1 MANNIGWG
9 SVYCVMI
16 TDESFGGDPAY
27 TTKFIPDISAPT
39 CWTTFPIT
47 ADLTQISGTPF
58 TADTIKYRADVTQI

>member
-39 CWTTFPIT
+39 
-47 ADLTQISGTPF
+47 
-58 TADTIKYRADVTQI
+58 